1 MRSLIR
7 HTNVPRLAIVAAAAI
22 VLVALGCTGS
32 FATGP
37 KAKAAAAN
45 GWNGFGVGN
54 WPGADWRPYSAKS
67 PFNQRIP
74 KKVRVHARSREYVSQ
89 MLQASLP
96 SSIVGG
102 VAGTSSD
109 YAHPTYWAQPSD
121 PLYTLQPNSS
131 WGDPSI
137 RGQRI
142 RIPSGAKPALGGD
155 GHMTIVQPDGWEYDF
170 WRAREP
176 SGSVLSYTAGSRIRI
191 NGSGLR
197 AGATASDFGNLAGV
211 IRAPELAAGKINHAL
226 FLVIRCTS
234 STTSYGWGARKRAG
248 SDNDSAFVY
257 PATGG
262 GSTCGGN
269 DGLPMGARL
278 QLAISEK
285 KIKSLHLP
293 VWKRG
298 VLLALKRYGAYVGDT
313 GGPGVGVMIES
324 SLTYTSFGRADP
336 LVSFGQSRKGAG
348 DRFVSANGGR
358 VQFDIAKGVDWQ
370 SKLRV
375 VAPPKHY

>member
-1 MRSLIR
+1 MRSLTRNI
-7 HTNVPRLAIVAAAAI
+7 NVPRLGLFVAAAAAI
-22 VLVALGCTGS
+22 LAIAGTGS
-32 FATGP
+32 SAKTTPAT
-37 KAKAAAAN
+37 AAAAG
-45 GWNGFGVGN
+45 GWSGFGVGN

-74 KKVRVHARSREYVSQ
+74 KKVRVHARSREYVNQ
-89 MLQASLP
+89 ILQWSLP

-121 PLYTLQPNSS
+121 PLYTLQPSS
-131 WGDPSI
+131 NWGDVSI

-142 RIPSGAKPALGGD
+142 RIPSGARPALGGD

-176 SGSVLSYTAGSRIRI
+176 SGSVLNYTAGSRIRV

-197 AGATASDFGNLAGV
+197 AGATASDFGNLAGI

-234 STTSYGWGARKRAG
+234 STTSYGWGAAKRG
-248 SDNDSAFVY
+248 NSGNDSAFVY

-262 GSTCGGN
+262 GSSCGGN

-285 KIKSLHLP
+285 KIKSLRLP

-324 SLTYTSFGRADP
+324 SLTYTAFGRADP
-336 LVSFGQSRKGAG
+336 LVSFGQARKAAG
-348 DRFVSANGGR
+348 DGFVSTNGGR
-358 VQFDIAKGVDWQ
+358 VSFDIAKGVDWQ

-375 VAPPKHY
+375 VAPPKRH